1 MAKPASNSLPFRVFY
16 GAEDFFLD
24 RAIERAK
31 KQWADRRVTVLDGEE
46 DSEQDIVAACVMPY
60 VDDEPGSKRV
70 VIVDNAGKLKGDKA
84 LRAYIDSKDRLDDT
98 ALLVAIVRSEKL
110 SEVWQTAVSKGQS
123 FEYKKLLTWDTKNQ
137 VVDWISKEATACG
150 IALGADLAKTLYN
163 NVGNDLYRLASEI
176 RKIAL
181 LVGKDGKP
189 TLQDL
194 QLVVAPSPS
203 AEPYQVAE
211 AAVAKDS
218 RRAMRLVSTVY
229 KNMGDEAHVPIVN
242 ALMRQIEKL
251 VVARQMLDRGASE
264 EEIAAGVD
272 MTKGRLFYLLPTVRK
287 HDLRSLVGH
296 MARLCELDVNVKGAA
311 NSKRTLVELAVLAI
325 AGEGVAA

>member
-1 MAKPASNSLPFRVFY
+1 MAKPASTPLPFRVFY

-31 KQWADRRVTVLDGEE
+31 QWEGRRVTVLDGEE
-46 DSEQDIVAACVMPY
+46 DSERDIVAACVMPY

-70 VIVDNAGKLKGDKA
+70 IIVDNAGKLKGDRG
-84 LRAYIDSKDRLDDT
+84 LRSYIDSKDRLDDT
-98 ALLVAIVRSEKL
+98 AILVAIVRSEKL
-110 SEVWQTAVSKGQS
+110 SEVWQTAASKGQS
-123 FEYKKLLTWDTKNQ
+123 FEHKKLLTWDNKNQ
-137 VVDWISKEATACG
+137 VVDWIGKEAAACG
-150 IALGADLAKTLYN
+150 ITLGADLSKTLYN
-163 NVGNDLYRLASEI
+163 GVGNDLYRLASEI

-181 LVGKDGKP
+181 LVGDGGKP
-189 TLQDL
+189 TLKDL
-194 QLVVAPSPS
+194 QLVVTASPS
-203 AEPYQVAE
+203 AEPWQVAE

-229 KNMGDEAHVPIVN
+229 KNMGDEAHVPVVN

-264 EEIAAGVD
+264 EEIAAGAD
-272 MTKGRLFYLLPTVRK
+272 MTRGRLFYFLPMVRK
-287 HDLRSLVGH
+287 HDLRTLVGH
-296 MARLCELDVNVKGAA
+296 MVRLCKLDVNVKGAA